1 MKTPAG
7 PVESVTSFVGRRRE
21 LSATRVAI
29 GESRLVTLVGPG
41 GVGKTRLAMEL
52 ARRLRR
58 FFADGCCV
66 VELAMLEDAAELEP
80 ALLAALSVRDRSS
93 RPALEKVLDHLD
105 GKRLLLVIDNC
116 EHVLEAAASVISSVL
131 QHAAGVRILATS
143 REPLVLSG
151 ERVWT
156 VPPLSLPS
164 QSQAHG
170 VPVDSAESVALFLD
184 RARDVVPDFVLT
196 PRNTE
201 AIVQLCNQLDGIPL
215 AIELAATRL
224 RSMSVSSVVEH
235 LDHRF
240 QLLSIGDRSVL
251 PRQKSLRAMVDWSY
265 ELCSPEE
272 QRLWARLS
280 VFRGSFDLDAAEYVS
295 GDVDLP
301 PGTALDLLDRLVSKS
316 VLDVERDGEGVRY
329 RQLVTMR
336 EYGAQLIEGPDEH
349 ARLRRRHRDHY
360 RVVARRMVEDWCGP
374 HQARTL
380 AAVRRDHADLIAAL
394 EWSATTEGERGAG
407 AELASLLRYHWV
419 AGEYLSDGRRWLD
432 RLLSSADTDTQAGDA
447 LWVAAWVCLI
457 SGDPEA
463 ALTYLRRCQHV
474 AEATADPRLQAYV
487 DQWSGLRHLFHGDL
501 QAAIRLLQ
509 GALLAHRE
517 AGDHAAE
524 LIALFLLVPA
534 QAYGGDPA
542 GGLETCMRC
551 LELSDQRGEGWAR
564 GYALTGAAICHRQ
577 LGSLSEAERFSKE
590 GLEQQREFQDPICT
604 AHLLENLAMVAI
616 TSGRLDEAAR
626 LVHCAA
632 ATWSALGTTIEA
644 FGPHMAQEYLRATE
658 VAAGTA
664 GAGEFEAGA
673 ESYRGL
679 SLSEIISLA
688 LGDDRSATPGP
699 DVRQEQR
706 LTAREQQI
714 AELIAEGLSNKAIA
728 ETLVISPRTAGSH
741 VAHILAKLDFS
752 SRAQIATWA
761 TQRSRESTRHQF

>member
-1 MKTPAG
+1 
-7 PVESVTSFVGRRRE
+7 VTSFVGRRRE
-21 LSATRVAI
+21 LSAIRVAI

-58 FFADGCCV
+58 VFADGCCV

-93 RPALEKVLDHLD
+93 RPALEKVLSHLD
-105 GKRLLLVIDNC
+105 GRRLLLVIDNC

-131 QHAAGVRILATS
+131 HHAAGVRILATS

-151 ERVWT
+151 ERVCT
-156 VPPLSLPS
+156 VPPLSLPT
-164 QSQAHG
+164 QRHPHG
-170 VPVDSAESVALFLD
+170 IPVDSAESVTLFVD

-196 PRNTE
+196 PQNTE

-251 PRQKSLRAMVDWSY
+251 PRQQSLRAMVDWSY
-265 ELCSPEE
+265 ELCTPEE

-280 VFRGSFDLDAAEYVS
+280 VFRGSFDLDAAESVC
-295 GDVDLP
+295 GAVDLA
-301 PGTALDLLDRLVSKS
+301 PGTVLDLLDRLVSKS
-316 VLDVERDGEGVRY
+316 VLDLDRNGERVRY
-329 RQLVTMR
+329 RQLMTMR
-336 EYGAQLIEGPDEH
+336 EYGAQLVEDPAEH
-349 ARLRRRHRDHY
+349 ARLKRRHRDHY
-360 RVVARRMVEDWCGP
+360 TTVARRMVDEWCGP
-374 HQARTL
+374 GQARAL
-380 AAVRRDHADLIAAL
+380 AAVRHDHANLIAAL
-394 EWSATTEGERGAG
+394 EWSATTDGERQAG
-407 AELASLLRYHWV
+407 AELASLLRYHWI

-432 RLLSSADTDTQAGDA
+432 RLLASADTDTQAGDA

-457 SGDPEA
+457 SGDSDA
-463 ALTYLRRCQHV
+463 ALTYLRRCQRV
-474 AEATADPRLQAYV
+474 AEATADPRIQAYV
-487 DQWSGLRHLFHGDL
+487 DQWSGLYHLFRGDL
-501 QAAIRLLQ
+501 AGAIRLLQ
-509 GALLAHRE
+509 GALRAHRE

-534 QAYGGDPA
+534 QAYNGDPA
-542 GGLETCMRC
+542 GGLETCMSA

-577 LGSLSEAERFSKE
+577 LGSLGEAERFSKE

-604 AHLLENLAMVAI
+604 AHLLENLAMLAI
-616 TSGRLDEAAR
+616 TSGRLNEAAR

-632 ATWSALGTTIEA
+632 ATWSALGTTVEA
-644 FGPHMAQEYLRATE
+644 FGPHMARDYMRTAEL
-658 VAAGTA
+658 VAGTL
-664 GAGEFEAGA
+664 GAGEFEAGG
-673 ESYRGL
+673 ESYREL

-688 LGDDRSATPGP
+688 LGDRSAPAAK
-699 DVRQEQR
+699 VRQEQR

-714 AELIAEGLSNKAIA
+714 AELIAEGLSNKVIA
-728 ETLVISPRTAGSH
+728 ETLVISPRTVGSH
-741 VAHILAKLDFS
+741 VEHILAKLNFS
-752 SRAQIATWA
+752 SRAQIATWS
-761 TQRSRESTRHQF
+761 TQRSQESTKH

>member
-7 PVESVTSFVGRRRE
+7 PVEPVTSFVGRRRE
-21 LSATRVAI
+21 LSAIRVAI

-58 FFADGCCV
+58 VFADGCCV

-93 RPALEKVLDHLD
+93 RPALEKVLSHLD
-105 GKRLLLVIDNC
+105 GRRLLLVIDNC

-131 QHAAGVRILATS
+131 HHAAGVRILATS

-151 ERVWT
+151 ERVCT
-156 VPPLSLPS
+156 VPPLSLPT
-164 QSQAHG
+164 QRHPHG
-170 VPVDSAESVALFLD
+170 IPVDSAESVTLFVD

-196 PRNTE
+196 PQNTE

-251 PRQKSLRAMVDWSY
+251 PRQQSLRAMVDWSY
-265 ELCSPEE
+265 ELCTPEE

-280 VFRGSFDLDAAEYVS
+280 VFRGSFDLDAAESVC
-295 GDVDLP
+295 GAVDLA
-301 PGTALDLLDRLVSKS
+301 PGTVLDLLDRLVSKS
-316 VLDVERDGEGVRY
+316 VLDLDRNGERVRY
-329 RQLVTMR
+329 RQLMTMR
-336 EYGAQLIEGPDEH
+336 EYGAQLVEDPAEH
-349 ARLRRRHRDHY
+349 ARLKRRHRDHY
-360 RVVARRMVEDWCGP
+360 TTVARRMVDEWCGP
-374 HQARTL
+374 GQARAL
-380 AAVRRDHADLIAAL
+380 AAVRHDHANLIAAL
-394 EWSATTEGERGAG
+394 EWSATTDGERQAG
-407 AELASLLRYHWV
+407 AELASLLRYHWI

-432 RLLSSADTDTQAGDA
+432 RLLASADTDTQAGDA

-457 SGDPEA
+457 SGDSDA
-463 ALTYLRRCQHV
+463 ALTYLRRCQRV
-474 AEATADPRLQAYV
+474 AEATADPRIQAYV
-487 DQWSGLRHLFHGDL
+487 DQWSGLYHLFRGDL
-501 QAAIRLLQ
+501 AGAIRLLQ
-509 GALLAHRE
+509 GALRAHRE

-534 QAYGGDPA
+534 QAYNGDPA
-542 GGLETCMRC
+542 GGLETCMSA

-577 LGSLSEAERFSKE
+577 LGSLGEAERFSKE

-604 AHLLENLAMVAI
+604 AHLLENLAMLAI
-616 TSGRLDEAAR
+616 TSGRLNEAAR

-632 ATWSALGTTIEA
+632 ATWSALGTTVEA
-644 FGPHMAQEYLRATE
+644 FGPHMARDYMRTAEL
-658 VAAGTA
+658 VAGTL
-664 GAGEFEAGA
+664 GAGEFEAGG
-673 ESYRGL
+673 ESYREL

-688 LGDDRSATPGP
+688 LGDRSAPAAK
-699 DVRQEQR
+699 VRQEQR

-714 AELIAEGLSNKAIA
+714 AELIAEGLSNKVIA
-728 ETLVISPRTAGSH
+728 ETLVISPRTVGSH
-741 VAHILAKLDFS
+741 VEHILAKLNFS
-752 SRAQIATWA
+752 SRAQIATWS
-761 TQRSRESTRHQF
+761 TQRSQESTKH